1 MAKKPQTTPP
11 EVLAAQEALQRAER
25 ARLSAQRE
33 LERAT
38 QARFEAAQ
46 ALQEARLRA
55 DASLPRAVVVRDV
68 WHERNP
74 IRTTVVVERRTEATI
89 YTRLPGGGDE
99 RQWRKNARGEWTL
112 YPDRGPVCRLEI
124 EGEAA

>member
-11 EVLAAQEALQRAER
+11 EVLAAQEALRRAEH

-46 ALQEARLRA
+46 ALQDARVTA
-55 DASLPRAVVVRDV
+55 DGRLPRAHVFVPAWQERIEVVIV
-68 WHERNP
+68 
-74 IRTTVVVERRTEATI
+74 RRTKVEIVTRAPGQAT
-89 YTRLPGGGDE
+89 E
-99 RQWRKNARGEWTL
+99 QKWRKRADGEWHQW
-112 YPDRGPVCRLEI
+112 PDRGSVRRLEVA
-124 EGEAA
+124 E